1 LHSEIT
7 VESQSFAIA
16 MMTLNSDIKV
26 ELEQILRSD
35 ETILSIRSPPHHQ
48 QYIEELAAEDLTLPR
63 QRSLAEETQKIDLD
77 RSHATDHDYIPCKNS
92 KSEINDSLGVQVSS
106 LIKQA
111 DELQLEVKDLRKSRE
126 EQHQQD
132 NAVIVA
138 LHECLKRSELE
149 RDKYA
154 LAAKKALER
163 VEILTHERG
172 IQEKK
177 LIDLSESGTKYQL
190 EISRLRRELNDEK
203 FR

>member
-1 LHSEIT
+1 
-7 VESQSFAIA
+7 
-16 MMTLNSDIKV
+16 M
-26 ELEQILRSD
+26 
-35 ETILSIRSPPHHQ
+35 
-48 QYIEELAAEDLTLPR
+48 TLPR